1 MRVGFNPN
9 KDKLQ
14 TSNEFF
20 HQVIVPVY
28 IPNQEKYFK
37 DSFAILQYC
46 LQSLFK
52 TSHPKTYFTIVNNGS
67 CDEVIDY
74 LNVLYQEKKIQE
86 LIHTS
91 NIGKLNALLK
101 GITGQQFPLIT
112 ITDADVLF
120 LNDWQKATYQIFE
133 TFPRAGAVSTT
144 PSSKMMR
151 YFTSNVLFENILSPQ
166 MRFTQVANPDAMKSF
181 AESIGN
187 PSLYN
192 ECHLEKYL
200 TISKGNVKAV
210 IGAGH
215 FVATYRASIFDNLE
229 QRNSIYCLG
238 GNSEGDILD
247 KPVVE
252 NGFWRLSTE
261 NNYTFHMGNT
271 VEDWMSKKMEDL
283 IESKYIYNAIP
294 KLENVSPSNFL
305 NRFKNNIF
313 SRVIFRK
320 PLWQLFLRYKGLSSE
335 EANNY

>member
-1 MRVGFNPN
+1 MRIGFNPN
-9 KDKLQ
+9 KDKIQ
-14 TSNEFF
+14 ESNEFF

-28 IPNQEKYFK
+28 IPNQEGYFK

-67 CDEVIDY
+67 CDEVVNY
-74 LNVLYQEKKIQE
+74 LNALHQENKIQE
-86 LIHTS
+86 LIHTT
-91 NIGKLNALLK
+91 NIGKLNAILK
-101 GITGQQFPLIT
+101 GIAGQQFPLIT

-133 TFPRAGAVSTT
+133 TFPKAGVVSTT
-144 PSSKMMR
+144 PSSKMIR
-151 YFTSNVLFENILSPQ
+151 YFTSNVLFNNILSNQ

-215 FVATYRASIFDNLE
+215 FVATYRGSIFDNLE
-229 QRNSIYCLG
+229 QRNTIYNLG

-271 VEDWMSKKMEDL
+271 VEDWMLKQVEGLHENNYTYK
-283 IESKYIYNAIP
+283 ATP
-294 KLENVSPSNFL
+294 KLAEVSFNHFA
-305 NRFKNNIF
+305 NWFAIKIF
-313 SRVIFRK
+313 SKALFIKLIWMF
-320 PLWQLFLRYKGLSSE
+320 FLRYKGLSKE
-335 EANNY
+335 KANHY

>member
-1 MRVGFNPN
+1 MRIGFNPN
-9 KDKLQ
+9 KDKVQLP
-14 TSNEFF
+14 NDFF

-28 IPNQEKYFK
+28 IPNQQGYFK
-37 DSFAILQYC
+37 DSLVILRYC
-46 LQSLFK
+46 LDSLFK
-52 TSHPKTYFTIVNNGS
+52 TSHSKTYFTIINNGS
-67 CDEVIDY
+67 CADVVAY
-74 LNVLYQEKKIQE
+74 LNQLHQENKIHE
-86 LIHTS
+86 LIHI
-91 NIGKLNALLK
+91 NNVGKLNAVLK

-120 LNDWQKATYQIFE
+120 LNDWQKVTYQIFE

-144 PSSKMMR
+144 PSSKMIR
-151 YFTSNVLFENILSPQ
+151 YFTSNVLFNNVLSNK
-166 MRFTQVANPDAMKSF
+166 MKFTQVVNPKAMRAF

-192 ECHLEKYL
+192 ECHLKKYL

-247 KPVVE
+247 KPVVK

-261 NNYTFHMGNT
+261 NNYTYHMGNT
-271 VEDWMSKKMEDL
+271 VEDWISKKMEDL
-283 IESKYIYNAIP
+283 IESKYIYNVIP

-305 NRFKNNIF
+305 NGFKNKVF
-313 SRVIFRK
+313 SRIIFRK